1 MNRGGGQ
8 REEERGRSDLQ
19 QLGDEIIISW
29 KYGKGRSDRREARL
43 SSQLRTT

>member
-1 MNRGGGQ
+1 MNREEGQGG
-8 REEERGRSDLQ
+8 EERRRSDLQ

-29 KYGKGRSDRREARL
+29 KCGKGRSESREARL